1 MLPAKTSSSS
11 RHTYSRTTHL
21 ELAVCCWGTWK
32 RTSKKHKKMKHNVMA
47 VTLGQGC
54 QLEWGMVSC
63 KLYKIFGN
71 DEILFH
77 LGKNEKKARIHEYGS
92 RSCGGRHV
100 EMLRCRKLSDS
111 LESELLQQPSGGPL
125 SVNQMKQS
133 AKFVGISIA
142 LRGDAG
148 RGVRL
153 NLNKDVHRLRY
164 VQSGTTPISE
174 TLLLPN
180 WI

>member
-1 MLPAKTSSSS
+1 MLPAKTSSSSS

-21 ELAVCCWGTWK
+21 EFAVSCCWGTWK

-77 LGKNEKKARIHEYGS
+77 LGKNEKKARNSIHEYES
-92 RSCGGRHV
+92 RSWKCVCCGAESCLTASRASCFSNRV
-100 EMLRCRKLSDS
+100 EVPFLS
-111 LESELLQQPSGGPL
+111 
-125 SVNQMKQS
+125 
-133 AKFVGISIA
+133 I
-142 LRGDAG
+142 R
-148 RGVRL
+148 
-153 NLNKDVHRLRY
+153 
-164 VQSGTTPISE
+164 
-174 TLLLPN
+174 
-180 WI
+180 